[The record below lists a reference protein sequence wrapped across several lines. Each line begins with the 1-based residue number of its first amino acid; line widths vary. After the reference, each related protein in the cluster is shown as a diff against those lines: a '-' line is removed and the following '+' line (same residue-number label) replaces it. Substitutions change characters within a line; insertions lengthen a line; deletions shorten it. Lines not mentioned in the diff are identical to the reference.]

1 MKRYFGD
8 ISTIYLESVVPDPT
22 AKVPDQYK
30 EEAENSK
37 EKVYAYVSK
46 EDTDNF
52 YNSEVTVVGGGVYT
66 LKELVNQ
73 IKKRVQM
80 VSKYAQLELTGD
92 ASNNKFNVANLMR
105 TLEYEGMLYSM
116 VKGLQQILDKHIP
129 KR

>member
-8 ISTIYLESVVPDPT
+8 ISTIYLESVVLDPT

-30 EEAENSK
+30 AEAENSK
-37 EKVYAYVSK
+37 EKVYAHISK

-73 IKKRVQM
+73 IKKRVQI

-92 ASNNKFNVANLMR
+92 ASNNKLNVANLMR

-116 VKGLQQILDKHIP
+116 VKGLQQILDKHTT

>member
-8 ISTIYLESVVPDPT
+8 ISTIYLESVVLDPT

-30 EEAENSK
+30 AEAENSK
-37 EKVYAYVSK
+37 EKVYAHISK

-73 IKKRVQM
+73 IKKRVQI

-92 ASNNKFNVANLMR
+92 ASNNKLNVTNLMR

-116 VKGLQQILDKHIP
+116 VKGLQQILDKHTT

>member
-30 EEAENSK
+30 AEAENSK

-46 EDTDNF
+46 EDADNF

-105 TLEYEGMLYSM
+105 TIEYEGMLYSM